1 MKKTLLTLLI
11 TAGSLFAF
19 AQWSDNP
26 LENNRITPL
35 KAGIYDNEIKMA
47 KNGTSFIAFSR
58 PLEGNIATFL
68 QIVDKNGIMLFPEEG
83 KLISHKNTISFTMVS
98 DLLFVDR
105 DGNAIIAVP
114 DCRNS
119 IGLDLGYSLYKVSPT
134 GEMLW
139 GEDGID
145 LARGNSF
152 YLVHN
157 MKISQIEDGSY
168 VCAWGITEWDERSYI
183 QMQRISQTGE
193 LLWKDEEARLYSS
206 SFDYEYPYLVSA
218 GNNQV
223 ILIFSRGGGRHL
235 TARKIDFDASSVWA
249 EDLVIYRGGYT
260 IPPLWVII
268 KVISDQMGGAFVG
281 WYDDR
286 NNDLK
291 ESTYVAHITTDGKFG
306 FASGEGGERV
316 GYNDYLRGFA
326 PAMYFNKLENAL
338 YVAWRETSSG
348 QSWQQMTA
356 QKIKI
361 PTGELMWNSNGL
373 EVSPLTENH
382 SIGFY
387 AIQGNGR
394 DNVAIAFTSCTWDPQ
409 YFYGWDINNIMLLN
423 SKGEYVWD
431 DKIIKFSTAVGY
443 KGDLNLT
450 PVVDENFWV
459 AAWGDERKI
468 EGDPNGS
475 RKIYLQRINVDGTL
489 GDNGINIKLFNPLET
504 SFAVFPTVING
515 YAEFHIN
522 AEKSCNAEL
531 IIYSMMG
538 QKMETVFLGSLH
550 NGDNVISWNSPKNS
564 LSKGIYL
571 ATLNLGNGIKS
582 LKIIIN

>member
-1 MKKTLLTLLI
+1 MKKSLLTFLMILIGLL
-11 TAGSLFAF
+11 AY

-26 LENNRITPL
+26 NKNNRITPL
-35 KAGIYDNEIKMA
+35 GADIYDHEIKMTKTGA
-47 KNGTSFIAFSR
+47 SFIVFTR
-58 PLEGNIATFL
+58 PMEGNIATFL
-68 QIVDKNGIMLFPEEG
+68 QIVDKNGILLFPEEG

-105 DGNAIIAVP
+105 DDNAIIAVT

-119 IGLDLGYSLYKVSPT
+119 NNSELSYSLYKVSPT
-134 GEMLW
+134 GELLW
-139 GEDGID
+139 GNEGID
-145 LARGNSF
+145 LACGNAY

-157 MKISQIEDGSY
+157 MKFSQLEDGSY
-168 VCAWGITEWDERSYI
+168 VCAWGVTQWDERSYI
-183 QMQRISQTGE
+183 QMQRISPAGD

-223 ILIFSRGGGRHL
+223 ILVFSRGNGSYL
-235 TARKIDFDASSVWA
+235 TARKIDFDGSRVWA

-286 NNDLK
+286 SNEQQ
-291 ESTYVAHITTDGKFG
+291 ESTYVAHVTTAGKLG

-316 GYNDYLRGFA
+316 GYNEYLRSFS
-326 PAMYFNKLENAL
+326 PAMYFNKNENVL
-338 YVAWRETSSG
+338 YVAWRETSSSE
-348 QSWQQMTA
+348 SWQQMTA

-361 PTGELMWNSNGL
+361 PTGELMWDPNGI
-373 EVSPLTENH
+373 EISPLTVDH
-382 SIGFY
+382 SIGGY
-387 AIQGNGR
+387 TIQGDGK
-394 DNVAIAFTSCTWDPQ
+394 DNVAIAFSSCTWTPQ

-431 DKIIKFSTAVGY
+431 DKIIKFSNAVGF
-443 KGDLNLT
+443 KGDLNVT
-450 PVVDENFWV
+450 PVVNENFWV

-468 EGDPNGS
+468 EADTTGN

-489 GDNGINIKLFNPLET
+489 GDNGVSIKLYEPTKT
-504 SFAVFPTVING
+504 SFAIFPPVVNG
-515 YAEFHIN
+515 NAEFRIQV
-522 AEKSCNAEL
+522 EKSCKAEL
-531 IIYSMMG
+531 NITSMMG
-538 QKMETVFLGSLH
+538 QKIETVFSGNLH
-550 NGDNVISWNSPKNS
+550 NGANVISWNFYKNR

-571 ATLNLGNGIKS
+571 ATLTIGNEMKS
-582 LKIIIN
+582 LKIIIH